1 VRKRKQR
8 LRRGVRRPVARAA
21 VLRRSFS
28 LLRATID
35 STADGILVVDRAGRI
50 AVYNRRFAEM
60 WGIPRDLA
68 VGSEDLS
75 AISLVRD
82 RIKNPEA
89 FLARVHAL
97 YAMPEA
103 ESFDVV
109 ELVDGRIFE
118 RYSQPQR
125 ISGRCVGRVWSFRDV
140 TERRRAEAE
149 RDGLL
154 ALEQEARA
162 LAERAV
168 AARDEFFAAAS
179 HELKTPLTSLLL
191 ATTHLLRAAQ
201 RVGGGAREAL
211 APALG
216 VVERQSR
223 RLAALADTLL
233 DVSRL
238 SAGRLDLERE
248 PVDLAEVARR
258 AAADLRDEAAASG
271 STVHLCDAP
280 PVAGFWDRARILQ
293 AARAMVGNAL
303 KYGGGQPVRVTW
315 AREDDE
321 ALLVVRDAGV
331 GIDPAALGRIF
342 ERYERASSIHHY
354 GGLGLGLYFV
364 RRIAEAHGGSVA
376 VESERGVGS
385 KFTLRLPLEDD
396 PHAAGRAAPS

>member
-1 VRKRKQR
+1 
-8 LRRGVRRPVARAA
+8 
-21 VLRRSFS
+21 

-50 AVYNRRFAEM
+50 AVHNRRFAEM
-60 WGIPRDLA
+60 WGIPRGVV
-68 VGSEDLS
+68 VGSDDCA
-75 AISLVRD
+75 AISLVRAQIRD
-82 RIKNPEA
+82 PEA
-89 FLARVHAL
+89 FVARVRAL

-140 TERRRAEAE
+140 TQRRRAEAE

-201 RVGGGAREAL
+201 RAPGVAGEAL

-216 VVERQSR
+216 VVERQGR

-238 SAGRLDLERE
+238 GAGRLELELER
-248 PVDLAEVARR
+248 VDLAEVARR
-258 AAADLRDEAAASG
+258 VVADLRDEAVAAG
-271 STVHLCDAP
+271 SRMELCDAP
-280 PVAGFWDRARILQ
+280 PVPGSWDRARLMQ
-293 AARAMVGNAL
+293 AARALVGNAL
-303 KYGGGQPVRVTW
+303 KYGGGRPVRVAW
-315 AREDDE
+315 ARAGGDAVLE
-321 ALLVVRDAGV
+321 VRDAGA
-331 GIDPAALGRIF
+331 GIDPASLGRIF
-342 ERYERASSIHHY
+342 ERFERASSIRHY
-354 GGLGLGLYFV
+354 GGLGLRLYFV
-364 RRIAEAHGGSVA
+364 RRIAEAHRGSVDA
-376 VESERGVGS
+376 ASEPGVGS
-385 KFTLRLPLEDD
+385 TFTLRLPLD
-396 PHAAGRAAPS
+396 G